1 LFKRIKILTL
11 LLLGLAIFAGA
22 AAAVWPAPQAGTM
35 PFYWVKGTVNDPSG
49 QLAGRPVILYATTFD
64 STKVVT
70 AEVGT
75 GGVFYFNAYDLFF
88 YHKDDNYM
96 EIGGKPV
103 FNVAVVRDWGGVT
116 NNYGSSEICTVD
128 WSKGY
133 ITTGLTLINGG
144 GPQAGK
150 GQIAGIVTD
159 EVGAVVAG
167 ATIIANTGAS
177 DTSDTSGAYLLDNFD
192 PGSYALAC
200 SKASYGTVNKTAA
213 VTANN
218 VTWVGFRLSVGG
230 NADTGKVRKTW
241 IERMTNGNVIL
252 HWDYD
257 TPAGYTI
264 HIYAKDGG
272 PFSTNPDD
280 YSVNLG
286 SEVAGVTSKLITDAA
301 VPIRYYR
308 VVTTSDPALRM
319 ADSENSI
326 TAVKY
331 TWDLAKGFNL
341 VGVPFYPT
349 TPSGSP
355 DNNHIDGSIPN
366 IVGAQLPNESIIQS
380 WKTTDFNPNN
390 WMLDPASYNDTAG
403 GWGTPPFEITLG
415 KGLWVYRPLTDGTG
429 ADPRALRMV
438 GVVKNTD
445 FSSQIRGSF
454 NLIAAPYPIN
464 YIVDNFGLGTGPTDE
479 DVIQKWDGIG
489 LIPVSKIDPAWA
501 DTPIEIGKGYWYYH
515 KLDADP
521 IDWNAPRP

>member
-1 LFKRIKILTL
+1 MFKRIKILTL
-11 LLLGLAIFAGA
+11 LLLGLALCAGA

-35 PFYWVKGTVNDPSG
+35 PFYWVKGTVSDPSG

-116 NNYGSSEICTVD
+116 NNYGSAEICTVD

-133 ITTGLTLINGG
+133 ITTGLTLIDGG

-159 EVGAVVAG
+159 EAGAVVAG
-167 ATIIANTGAS
+167 ANIIANTGAS
-177 DTSDTSGAYLLDNFD
+177 DTSDTSGAYLLNNFD
-192 PGSYALAC
+192 PGTYALAC

-286 SEVAGVTSKLITDAA
+286 SEVAGVTSKIITDAD
-301 VPIRYYR
+301 VPVRYYR

-331 TWDLAKGFNL
+331 TWELAKGLNL

-349 TPSGSP
+349 TPLGAV
-355 DNNHIDGSIPN
+355 DNNHIDPN
-366 IVGAQLPNESIIQS
+366 VANVAGTQLPNGSSIYS
-380 WKTTDFNPNN
+380 WNMADFNPAN
-390 WMLDPASYNDTAG
+390 WSLSKATYNE
-403 GWGTPPFEITLG
+403 GWGTPPFTIELG
-415 KGLWVYRPLTDGTG
+415 RGLWVYRPLTDTETT
-429 ADPRALRMV
+429 RTLRVV
-438 GVVKNTD
+438 GVVKNTG
-445 FSSQIRGSF
+445 FGSQIRESL
-454 NLIAAPYPIN
+454 NLIESPYPVN
-464 YIVDNFGLGTGPTDE
+464 YVIDTFGLGAYPVAGDSIYKWNGTSLAKVSYTDAGWSTE
-479 DVIQKWDGIG
+479 
-489 LIPVSKIDPAWA
+489 
-501 DTPIEIGKGYWYYH
+501 PIEVSKGYWYYR
-515 KLDADP
+515 KLGAGQF
-521 IDWNAPRP
+521 DWTLPRP